1 MIINLPIKFKNL
13 FNVQELKLR
22 IISTVVLFF
31 LFFGLFILGNPFFSF
46 FFVIIFFVLFYE
58 FEFICRNGVEKSQ
71 IFKILIFQFL
81 LLVFLISELYLL
93 EITERVSNFLV
104 LLTVSIFINLLF
116 FKTYINWLCVFISS
130 LIILSFFSLINIL
143 IRPDGSN
150 FFLYLVILVST
161 MDIFAYLGGKI
172 FGSIKIAPK
181 ISTGKTLEGTLIGL
195 SVTIFMSI
203 ITKHLVDFIF
213 VQALISG
220 ILIAFL
226 AFLGDL
232 LESYLKRDIG
242 VKDSGNIIPG
252 HGGIMDR
259 FDGYFLILPL
269 YNVYLVNWL

>member
-1 MIINLPIKFKNL
+1 
-13 FNVQELKLR
+13 
-22 IISTVVLFF
+22 
-31 LFFGLFILGNPFFSF
+31 
-46 FFVIIFFVLFYE
+46 
-58 FEFICRNGVEKSQ
+58 
-71 IFKILIFQFL
+71 
-81 LLVFLISELYLL
+81 
-93 EITERVSNFLV
+93 
-104 LLTVSIFINLLF
+104 
-116 FKTYINWLCVFISS
+116 
-130 LIILSFFSLINIL
+130 
-143 IRPDGSN
+143 
-150 FFLYLVILVST
+150 